1 MSAVF
6 DLERIGAAFAE
17 AAIDPCRWDAA
28 MEVAATVAGGFGAA
42 LFPIKGRLP
51 NVPISASMQESF
63 DVYVRDG
70 WIHRDERYR
79 GLNAMARTGVVTD
92 LDFVTPDEIAR
103 HPYYQDFLGRFR
115 LRWFV
120 GVKVE
125 AVDDLWCLSIQ
136 RSTEQGPFSST
147 EINQLA
153 ALSRRLASSAA
164 LARALGF
171 ARAEA
176 ALDAFSAAGSPIL
189 LLDRHSEV
197 LRINEATERLLGRD
211 LQVCG
216 RRIVSIDRNA
226 TAALDGALRA
236 LLWTRVPSAL
246 MPPVRLPRTSG
257 SSPLLAYPLRLSGV
271 SASALAPCQAII
283 AIVDPDVRPRPPEA
297 TLRFCFGLT
306 SAEAKVAKAVAAG
319 EMLETVADE
328 LEISYATARNQL
340 KAVFQKTGVHR
351 QAELVTLLARLSSA
365 PQL

>member
-1 MSAVF
+1 
-6 DLERIGAAFAE
+6 
-17 AAIDPCRWDAA
+17 
-28 MEVAATVAGGFGAA
+28 
-42 LFPIKGRLP
+42 
-51 NVPISASMQESF
+51 MQESF
-63 DVYVRDG
+63 ELYVRDG

-79 GLNAMARTGVVTD
+79 GVHTMARTGVVTD
-92 LDFVTPDEIAR
+92 LDFVTPREMAQ
-103 HPYYQDFLGRFR
+103 HPYYQDFLGQFR

-125 AVDDLWCLSIQ
+125 AGGDLWCLSIQ
-136 RSTEQGPFSST
+136 RSIKQGPFSST
-147 EINQLA
+147 EIKTLA
-153 ALSRRLASSAA
+153 VLSRRLASSAA

-176 ALDAFSAAGSPIL
+176 AIDAFSATGSPIL
-189 LLDRHSEV
+189 LLDRQGEV
-197 LRINEATERLLGRD
+197 LRINDATERLIGSD
-211 LQVCG
+211 LQVCR

-226 TAALDGALRA
+226 TAALDDALRA

-246 MPPVRLPRTSG
+246 MPPVRLPRMSG
-257 SSPLLAYPLRLSGV
+257 RSPLLAYPLRLSGV

-283 AIVDPDVRPRPPEA
+283 VIVDPDARPRPPE
-297 TLRFCFGLT
+297 TILRSCFGLT

-319 EMLETVADE
+319 EMLGTVADE

-340 KAVFQKTGVHR
+340 KAVFQKTGAHR